1 MRTTKKLSLLILLCF
16 VLVNMASSATNFSG
30 GKKKSQEKGGVKMTL
45 GKKALTLNN
54 GFHFRGGFSFN
65 SSNSNSGIRLNNN
78 PSIRFQRGNNLY
90 VLPYKSKP
98 FYSKFKTPEKQLK

>member
-16 VLVNMASSATNFSG
+16 VLVNMASSATYFSG

-54 GFHFRGGFSFN
+54 GFHFRGGFTFN
-65 SSNSNSGIRLNNN
+65 NSNPGMKINTN
-78 PSIRFQRGNNLY
+78 PSVRFQRGNNLY
-90 VLPYKSKP
+90 VLPYKAKP